1 MFNKMINSI
10 IIVSLF
16 FISTIFSQAND
27 NDSNIDSYFNDNVMD
42 FIYTSRPMIEV
53 NYGIGYPGHTQF
65 TSEFA
70 AVGHWDLKLGKS
82 ERKIYKS
89 ILLDLTERYIFGSY
103 MSSAQQNYI
112 DTDGKVLTDSYRFG
126 FGSRDGIGYGGSFL
140 SVTPYVSQD
149 FVWTKLDDFSDS
161 LKPAPNTQPSSN
173 YDILDDY
180 YGTFRFGDKST
191 YGVKLEFASLF
202 QLNPYY
208 ETSVVYRRHLFWY
221 WSGSFLVS
229 QIGYNILARFTDEI
243 VDSSPVIGPIVNFAL
258 KAGYLYGYYLL
269 RRENMNWPFNP
280 SGNEAALTYETINI
294 GFSMVF

>member
-1 MFNKMINSI
+1 MFNKKINSI

-27 NDSNIDSYFNDNVMD
+27 NDGQIDSYFNDNVMD

-65 TSEFA
+65 TDEFA
-70 AVGHWDLKLGKS
+70 AVGNWDLKLGKS
-82 ERKIYKS
+82 ERKIFKG
-89 ILLDLTERYIFGSY
+89 ILLDETERYIFGSY
-103 MSSAQQNYI
+103 ISSAQQNYI
-112 DTDGKVLTDSYRFG
+112 DTDGDVLTDSYRFG

-161 LKPAPNTQPSSN
+161 LKPAPNTEPSSN

-180 YGTFRFGDKST
+180 WGTFRFGDKAT
-191 YGVKLEFASLF
+191 YGAKLEFASLF
-202 QLNPYY
+202 QLNAYF
-208 ETSVVYRRHLFWY
+208 ETSVVYRRYLFWY

-229 QIGYNILARFTDEI
+229 QIGYNILSRFTDEI

-269 RRENMNWPFNP
+269 RRENMNWPFNQ
-280 SGNEAALTYETINI
+280 SGNEPALTFETINI